1 VAERPAEDGGVAS
14 MKQPQLWII
23 WGNWGPYHHARFAA
37 LRSAAAPLGLDV
49 RGVELVPR
57 SDIYE
62 WQAAAG
68 SEAIWSLP
76 VNGREMDF
84 NPVRLARM
92 LRPLLRA
99 ERPAVVFVPSYW
111 HWSLE
116 CNLLARAAGARVVMM
131 NESHAGTERARG
143 LKRWI
148 KRQIVCRFH
157 AALVG
162 GTPHKR
168 HFANLGLAESLIAT
182 GYDAVDNEY
191 FAREAEKVRAD
202 AEAFRSRWGLPPR
215 YVLSLGRLVEKKN
228 LKTLIEAH
236 QMRCAEAR
244 DTPAPDLVVVGSGPL
259 DVSLRTQCRDAG
271 IEVIER
277 AGNPPFPD
285 AGAPAGARA
294 FFYGF
299 RQIAE
304 NPAFY
309 ALADAFVLPSSHE
322 EWGLVVNE
330 AMACGLPVIVSRTAG
345 CAENLVLDG
354 VNGWTFDPASAREL
368 ATCLARLD
376 ESSALRARLGAQS
389 AAIIASWGCDAFAE
403 GALAAT
409 RACAPGLFA
418 R

>member
-1 VAERPAEDGGVAS
+1 

-37 LRSAAAPLGLDV
+37 LRSAAAPLGLDA
-49 RGVELVPR
+49 RGIELVPR

-68 SEAIWSLP
+68 SDAIWRLP
-76 VNGREMDF
+76 VNEREMDF
-84 NPVRLARM
+84 RPLRLARM

-99 ERPAVVFVPSYW
+99 ELPAVVFVPSYW

-116 CNLLARAAGARVVMM
+116 CNLLARAAGARIVMM

-148 KRQIVCRFH
+148 KRQIVRRFH

-168 HFANLGLAESLIAT
+168 HFANLGLAENLIAT
-182 GYDAVDNEY
+182 GYDAVDNDY
-191 FAREAEKVRAD
+191 FAREAAKVRED
-202 AEAFRSRWGLPPR
+202 AESFRAHWGLPPR

-228 LKTLIEAH
+228 LTTLIDAH
-236 QMRCAEAR
+236 RVRAAEAS
-244 DTPAPDLVVVGSGPL
+244 DAAVPDLVFVGSGPL
-259 DVSLRTQCRDAG
+259 DGALRAQCGAAG
-271 IEVIER
+271 IEVVER
-277 AGNPPFPD
+277 GGTPPFPD
-285 AGAPAGARA
+285 PGAPAGARA

-299 RQIAE
+299 RQIEE
-304 NPAFY
+304 NPVFY

-330 AMACGLPVIVSRTAG
+330 AMASGLPVIVSRTAG

-354 VNGWTFDPASAREL
+354 VNGWTFDPTSAGEL
-368 ATCLARLD
+368 AACLARLD
-376 ESSALRARLGAQS
+376 ESAALRVRMGAQS
-389 AAIIASWGCDAFAE
+389 AAIITSWGCDGFAA
-403 GALAAT
+403 GALTAT

>member
-1 VAERPAEDGGVAS
+1 

-37 LRSAAAPLGLDV
+37 LRSAAAALGLDV
-49 RGVELVPR
+49 RGVEIVPR

-62 WQAAAG
+62 WQTAAG
-68 SEAIWSLP
+68 SDAIWRLP
-76 VNGREMDF
+76 VNEREMDF
-84 NPVRLARM
+84 RPLRLARM
-92 LRPLLRA
+92 LRPLLA
-99 ERPAVVFVPSYW
+99 KERPAVVFVPSYW

-116 CNLLARAAGARVVMM
+116 CNLLARAAGARIVMM

-148 KRQIVCRFH
+148 KRRIVRRFH

-162 GTPHKR
+162 GAPHKR
-168 HFANLGLAESLIAT
+168 HFANLGLAENLIAT
-182 GYDAVDNEY
+182 GYDAVDNDY
-191 FAREAEKVRAD
+191 FAREAAKVRGDAD
-202 AEAFRSRWGLPPR
+202 SFRSRWGLPPR

-228 LKTLIEAH
+228 LATLIEAH
-236 QMRCAEAR
+236 RMRCAEAG
-244 DTPAPDLVVVGSGPL
+244 DTAAPDLVVVGSGP
-259 DVSLRTQCRDAG
+259 VEGALRAQCRDAG
-271 IEVIER
+271 IEVVER
-277 AGNPPFPD
+277 GGEPPFPD
-285 AGAPAGARA
+285 PGAPAGARA

-304 NPAFY
+304 NPVFY
-309 ALADAFVLPSSHE
+309 ALAEAFVLPSSHE

-345 CAENLVLDG
+345 CAEDLVRDG
-354 VNGWTFDPASAREL
+354 GNGWTFNPTSAGEL
-368 ATCLARLD
+368 AACLARLD
-376 ESSALRARLGAQS
+376 ESATLRARMGAQS
-389 AAIIASWGCDAFAE
+389 AAIIASWGCDAFAA